1 MNDLRLP
8 ILLTLSSVLVIS
20 NLYCEVITVDKNF
33 TLTRTDKRTEV
44 RKTAHTLVSKC
55 QEKISNSD
63 KKTATSMSGLEKV
76 DALTTC
82 IESSLNETLK
92 EKEEEHDF
100 QSNLRENMASQLVPY
115 ACNDFEFNTTE
126 EVQNVTFR
134 YRFMGGTST
143 YKIKLIHERPSSVIL
158 AVENF
163 ATISECQ
170 AIKRHLGPK
179 SRTISWTTLTAGN
192 KKDDDSEDLWYLSD
206 AIYTIARNYLELD
219 DDDFDFEK
227 LVQTKAGG
235 TQPMWLEVL
244 DDESHD
250 ISQRCDDSTSS
261 ALVDKKCLLPSQ
273 HKFVDDDSLLATA
286 FISCDEVPDGGAI
299 HFPFAGVH
307 INPKPGL
314 LIFAAHRTLGE
325 PFDGFVQDYHLCPHH
340 NYYVQEIFADPMY
353 SSSEMSGQSD
363 DRDEL

>member
-1 MNDLRLP
+1 MNELRLP
-8 ILLTLSSVLVIS
+8 ILLTLSSLVLVIS

-63 KKTATSMSGLEKV
+63 KKTTTSMSGLEKV

-134 YRFMGGTST
+134 YRYMGGTST

-170 AIKRHLGPK
+170 AIKRLLGPK
-179 SRTISWTTLTAGN
+179 SRAISWTTLATKN
-192 KKDDDSEDLWYLSD
+192 KKDDSEELWYLSD

-219 DDDFDFEK
+219 DDDFDFVGFK
-227 LVQTKAGG
+227 DCTY
-235 TQPMWLEVL
+235 
-244 DDESHD
+244 
-250 ISQRCDDSTSS
+250 
-261 ALVDKKCLLPSQ
+261 
-273 HKFVDDDSLLATA
+273 FVDNFDKLLGK
-286 FISCDEVPDGGAI
+286 EE
-299 HFPFAGVH
+299 
-307 INPKPGL
+307 
-314 LIFAAHRTLGE
+314 GE
-325 PFDGFVQDYHLCPHH
+325 LK
-340 NYYVQEIFADPMY
+340 
-353 SSSEMSGQSD
+353 S
-363 DRDEL
+363 